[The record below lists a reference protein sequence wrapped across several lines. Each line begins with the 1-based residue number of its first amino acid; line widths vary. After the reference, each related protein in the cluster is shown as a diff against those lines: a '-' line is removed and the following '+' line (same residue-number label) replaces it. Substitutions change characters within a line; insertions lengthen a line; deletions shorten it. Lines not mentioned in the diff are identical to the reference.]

1 MTEEDQ
7 SSTPSEQE
15 KIPENSPE
23 TDAGPAATA
32 PVDGAGDTSGEEPGA
47 EQPDYKLLAAEL
59 NDKMLRAVAELEN
72 YRRRADKER
81 QDTAKFAIT
90 GFARDCLPVLDNLR
104 RGLDS
109 VSKEDRDSNPAM
121 EALAAGMEL
130 TERELIANLERH
142 GIEKI
147 DPKGL
152 PFDYNH
158 HQAMFEIDDKSQPA
172 GVVVEVVQPGY
183 LLNGRLLRP
192 AMVGV
197 AKGGPKP
204 EPIQAPIA
212 NEDLAAAPDATEPD
226 QVGQEHAAPPGSD
239 AGENDSGSGAGSG
252 AGSGDSG
259 GQVDTKV

>member
-7 SSTPSEQE
+7 SSAADEQE
-15 KIPENSPE
+15 NISENSPETASE
-23 TDAGPAATA
+23 TDAGPA
-32 PVDGAGDTSGEEPGA
+32 DGTGDTSGEAPRA
-47 EQPDYKLLAAEL
+47 DLPDYKLLAAEL

-109 VSKEDRDSNPAM
+109 VSKEDRDGNPAM

-130 TERELIANLERH
+130 TERELIAALERH

-147 DPKGL
+147 DPKGA
-152 PFDYNH
+152 PFDYNR

-183 LLNGRLLRP
+183 MLKGRLLRP

-204 EPIQAPIA
+204 APIQAPIA
-212 NEDLAAAPDATEPD
+212 NEDLAAAPDAAAPD
-226 QVGQEHAAPPGSD
+226 ATGPGQVGQEQAAPPGAD

-252 AGSGDSG
+252 TSD